1 MDKFVTING
10 VIEMQKTKL
19 IKALSLTAGLVLSTS
34 AFSATWNIAVGDG
47 GGSAQEA
54 LGIKF
59 SELLAEKTN
68 DKYNTTIFVNGQLG
82 SEQATVND
90 VALGTLDMSIIGSNN
105 LAPFSP
111 PLGLLSLPYIFENID
126 QAEKIINSDIE
137 KSLTDSALKQAN
149 VRILAWSYSGFRM
162 LTNSKRPVKNLDDL
176 EGLFIRVPKSDLII
190 KTYQALGVNPTPV
203 AWSETFT
210 ALQQQVVDG
219 QETPYAAIYS
229 MKFAEIQ
236 KYLTETHY
244 LFQLEPL
251 IISESVFQEQS
262 VDVQKALL
270 EAGEEATEYS
280 LSWIKDKET
289 SIKEELVAKY
299 DMEISQLED
308 ESEWVKRAQAD
319 VWPEFYEQV
328 GGKSKINDL
337 LRTLGRDE
345 I

>member
-1 MDKFVTING
+1 MH
-10 VIEMQKTKL
+10 KTKF
-19 IKALSLTAGLVLSTS
+19 IQAITMATSLVLSTS
-34 AFSATWNIAVGDG
+34 AFSANWKIAVGDG

-59 SELLAEKTN
+59 SEVLAEKT
-68 DKYNTTIFVNGQLG
+68 DSKYQTTLFVNGQLG

-90 VALGTLDMSIIGSNN
+90 VALGTLDMSIIAANN

-111 PLGLLSLPYIFENID
+111 SVGLLSLPYIFENID
-126 QAEKIINSDIE
+126 QAEAVINSDIE
-137 KSLTDSALKQAN
+137 KRLTQTTLEQAN

-162 LTNSKRPVKNLDDL
+162 LTNSKRPVKKLADL

-190 KTYQALGVNPTPV
+190 KTYQSFGINPTPV

-244 LFQLEPL
+244 LFSLEPL
-251 IISESVFQEQS
+251 IMSESVFQDQS
-262 VDVQKALL
+262 KEVQQAIL
-270 EAGEEATEYS
+270 EAGKEATEYS

-299 DMEISQLED
+299 GLEISQLED
-308 ESEWVKRAQAD
+308 EAEWVKKAQAG
-319 VWPEFYEQV
+319 VWPEFFEQV
-328 GGKSKINDL
+328 GGKDKINEL
-337 LRTLGRDE
+337 LSLLKREE

>member
-1 MDKFVTING
+1 MH
-10 VIEMQKTKL
+10 KTKF
-19 IKALSLTAGLVLSTS
+19 IKAITMATSLVLSTS
-34 AFSATWNIAVGDG
+34 AFSENWKIAVGDG

-68 DKYNTTIFVNGQLG
+68 NKYQTTLFVNGQLG

-90 VALGTLDMSIIGSNN
+90 VALGTLDMSIVANNN

-111 PLGLLSLPYIFENID
+111 SVGLLSLPYIFENID
-126 QAEKIINSDIE
+126 QAEAVINSDIE
-137 KSLTDSALKQAN
+137 KRLTQTTLEQAN
-149 VRILAWSYSGFRM
+149 VRILSWSYSGFRM
-162 LTNSKRPVKNLDDL
+162 LTNSKRPVKNLADL
-176 EGLFIRVPKSDLII
+176 KGLFIRVPKSDLII
-190 KTYQALGVNPTPV
+190 KTYQSFGINPTPV

-244 LFQLEPL
+244 LFALEPL
-251 IISESVFQEQS
+251 IMSESVFQDQPKE
-262 VDVQKALL
+262 VQKAIL
-270 EAGEEATEYS
+270 EAGKEATEYS
-280 LSWIKDKET
+280 LSWIKEKET
-289 SIKEELVAKY
+289 GIKEELVAKY
-299 DMEISQLED
+299 GLEISQLED
-308 ESEWVKRAQAD
+308 EAEWVKKAQAG
-319 VWPEFYEQV
+319 VWPEFFEQV
-328 GGKSKINDL
+328 GGKSKINEL
-337 LRTLGRDE
+337 LSLLKREE